1 MQGGVFQDKVI
12 YKELSYQIIGILF
25 NVYNELGYGHS
36 EKYYYKAINKELLL
50 QNIKFQSQVYFKLT
64 YKEEVIGKYFLDYI
78 IEDKIVLEM
87 KKGDHFAKKN
97 IEQIM
102 SYLKATNLKLAILA
116 NFTSKGVKYYRL
128 LNDKTKNL

>member
-50 QNIKFQSQVYFKLT
+50 LGMYLQKITLCNLITAYQIWFYKKL
-64 YKEEVIGKYFLDYI
+64 
-78 IEDKIVLEM
+78 
-87 KKGDHFAKKN
+87 
-97 IEQIM
+97 
-102 SYLKATNLKLAILA
+102 
-116 NFTSKGVKYYRL
+116 
-128 LNDKTKNL
+128 